1 MRKQKIM
8 NLKTKTVLGFVLIV
22 VLILAGMFAYNKI
35 HESGYKDGVAYQ
47 TQLYQAAQ
55 AKAKQDFDVLQKRAD
70 EERAL
75 LNTQINNLSKNNAQL
90 KADLEK
96 KKQTINEDTTNYA
109 KTNSGSMS
117 CFAPNDDGLFIINKS
132 FPSSY

>member
-1 MRKQKIM
+1 M

-47 TQLYQAAQ
+47 TQVYQAAQ

>member
-1 MRKQKIM
+1 M
-8 NLKTKTVLGFVLIV
+8 NLKTKTVLSFVLIV
-22 VLILAGMFAYNKI
+22 VLILVGMFAYNKI
-35 HESGYKDGVAYQ
+35 RESGYKDGVAYQ
-47 TQLYQAAQ
+47 TQVYQAAQ

>member
-1 MRKQKIM
+1 M

-22 VLILAGMFAYNKI
+22 VLILTGMFAYNKI
-35 HESGYKDGVAYQ
+35 RESGYKDGVAYQ

-55 AKAKQDFDVLQKRAD
+55 AKAKQDFEVLQKRAD

>member
-1 MRKQKIM
+1 M
-8 NLKTKTVLGFVLIV
+8 NLKTKTVLSFVLIV
-22 VLILAGMFAYNKI
+22 ILAGMFAYNKI
-35 HESGYKDGVAYQ
+35 RESGYKDGVAYQ
-47 TQLYQAAQ
+47 TQVYQAAQ

>member
-22 VLILAGMFAYNKI
+22 VLILTGMFAYNKI
-35 HESGYKDGVAYQ
+35 RESGYKDGVAYQ
-47 TQLYQAAQ
+47 TQVYQAAQ

>member
-1 MRKQKIM
+1 M

-35 HESGYKDGVAYQ
+35 HESGYKDGVVYQ

>member
-1 MRKQKIM
+1 M

-22 VLILAGMFAYNKI
+22 VLLAGMFAYNKI

>member
-1 MRKQKIM
+1 M
-8 NLKTKTVLGFVLIV
+8 NLKTKTVLSFVLIV

-35 HESGYKDGVAYQ
+35 RESGYKDGVAYQ
-47 TQLYQAAQ
+47 TQVYQAAQ

-132 FPSSY
+132 FPRSY

>member
-22 VLILAGMFAYNKI
+22 VLILTGMFAYNNI
-35 HESGYKDGVAYQ
+35 RESGYKDGVAYQ
-47 TQLYQAAQ
+47 TQVYQAAQ

>member
-1 MRKQKIM
+1 M
-8 NLKTKTVLGFVLIV
+8 NLKTKTVLSFVLIV

-35 HESGYKDGVAYQ
+35 RESGYKDGVAYQ
-47 TQLYQAAQ
+47 TQVYQAAQ

-75 LNTQINNLSKNNAQL
+75 LNTQISNLSKNNAQL

>member
-1 MRKQKIM
+1 M

-35 HESGYKDGVAYQ
+35 HESGYKDGVDYQ

>member
-1 MRKQKIM
+1 M
-8 NLKTKTVLGFVLIV
+8 NLKTKTVLSFVLIV

-35 HESGYKDGVAYQ
+35 RESGYKDGVAYQ
-47 TQLYQAAQ
+47 TQVYQAAQ

-117 CFAPNDDGLFIINKS
+117 CFAHNDDGLFIINKS

>member
-1 MRKQKIM
+1 M
-8 NLKTKTVLGFVLIV
+8 NLKTKTVLSFVLIV
-22 VLILAGMFAYNKI
+22 VLILTGMFAYNKI
-35 HESGYKDGVAYQ
+35 RESGYKDGVAYQ
-47 TQLYQAAQ
+47 TQVYQAAQ

>member
-1 MRKQKIM
+1 M

-22 VLILAGMFAYNKI
+22 VLILAGVFAYNKI

>member
-1 MRKQKIM
+1 M
-8 NLKTKTVLGFVLIV
+8 NLKTKTVLSFVLIV

-35 HESGYKDGVAYQ
+35 RESGYKDGVAYQ
-47 TQLYQAAQ
+47 TQVYQAAQ

-132 FPSSY
+132 FPS

>member
-1 MRKQKIM
+1 M

-22 VLILAGMFAYNKI
+22 VLILTGMFAYNKI
-35 HESGYKDGVAYQ
+35 RESGYKDGVAYQ

>member
-22 VLILAGMFAYNKI
+22 VLILTGMFAYNKI
-35 HESGYKDGVAYQ
+35 RESGYKDGVAYQ